1 MIRIRTIHSSALPV
15 NRQRLGQVKEIFR
28 ASFPEMTDYADQ
40 LESLL
45 TNPFRKGY
53 QAAIIVAETGT
64 GRVKGFCLMLH
75 FTQVQACWLDF
86 LAVRAEGRGGGFGG
100 ALYEAAREYAQGLGA
115 RSMWLEV
122 TPDDAQL
129 TTDEK
134 ELENARRRMRFYE
147 QYGARPVLNAAYARP
162 VGKPATTAYLLYD
175 GLGRMEPLRRDD
187 ARKVVALIMKL
198 RFGHVVDPAYA
209 RRVLDDFKEDPV
221 PIRPARYIR
230 NGDMP
235 AVVMAGRLEKAF
247 ALVSSSRHSIHH
259 VRQRGYFERPT
270 RVSALVDALKPLGIF
285 SELPARRFAEDTI
298 LAVHD
303 RHFVEFLKVVC
314 TKLSRERPVYPDTF
328 PVRKPERRPK
338 INVVQAGY
346 YCIDSCTPLDGNAY
360 AAARASVDVA
370 LTAMEEILGNQ
381 RVAYAVCR
389 PPGHHA
395 ERSVYGGFCYFN
407 NAAIAAHRLS
417 QEGKV
422 AILDVDF
429 HHGNGT
435 QDIFYSRDDV
445 LTVSIHGHPDE
456 AFPYFSGFAH
466 ETGTEAG
473 LGFNLNLP
481 LPAGTGPEDYLKAVD
496 RALHRIERFRPEF
509 LVVCLGFDILR
520 QDPTGTFTLRADDL
534 GEIGRRLA
542 KLKRPLLIVQEG
554 GYNLRNLRRGSAA
567 FFTSLAQSLS

>member
-1 MIRIRTIHSSALPV
+1 MLRIRTIHNTALPV
-15 NRQRLGQVKEIFR
+15 SRQRLGQVKEIFR
-28 ASFPEMTDYADQ
+28 AGFPDMADYADQ
-40 LESLL
+40 LDSLL
-45 TNPFRKGY
+45 ANPFKKGY

-75 FTQVQACWLDF
+75 FPQVHACWLDF

-115 RSMWLEV
+115 HSMWLEV
-122 TPDDAQL
+122 TPDDSEL
-129 TTDEK
+129 TSDEK
-134 ELENARRRMRFYE
+134 ELANAKRRMRFYE
-147 QYGARPVLNAAYARP
+147 HYGARPVLNAAYARP
-162 VGKPATTAYLLYD
+162 VGQPPTTAYLLFD
-175 GLGRMEPLRRDD
+175 GLGRDHPLHRSY
-187 ARKVVALIMKL
+187 ARQVVHLIMTL
-198 RFGHVVDPAYA
+198 RFGHVVDPTYA
-209 RRVLDDFKEDPV
+209 RRVLDDFKDDPV

-230 NGDMP
+230 KGDMP
-235 AVVMAGRLEKAF
+235 AAVLGGRLEKAF
-247 ALVSSSRHSIHH
+247 ALVSSGKHVIHH
-259 VRQRGYFERPT
+259 VRQRGYFEQPT
-270 RVSALVDALKPLGIF
+270 RVGALVETMNALGIF
-285 SELPARRFAEDTI
+285 SELPERRFAEDAI

-303 RHFVEFLKVVC
+303 RHFVEFLKAVC
-314 TKLSRERPVYPDTF
+314 LKLSRERPVYPDTF

-360 AAARASVDVA
+360 TAARASVDVA
-370 LTAMEEILGNQ
+370 LTAMEEILSER

-417 QEGKV
+417 QESKV
-422 AILDVDF
+422 AILDIDF

-435 QDIFYSRDDV
+435 QDIFYRRDDV

-466 ETGTEAG
+466 ETGTQAG

-481 LPAGTGPEDYLKAVD
+481 LPAGTGPEEYL
-496 RALHRIERFRPEF
+496 
-509 LVVCLGFDILR
+509 
-520 QDPTGTFTLRADDL
+520 
-534 GEIGRRLA
+534 
-542 KLKRPLLIVQEG
+542 
-554 GYNLRNLRRGSAA
+554 
-567 FFTSLAQSLS
+567 